1 MELEEHESLF
11 RDWARRTL
19 RFSSKQFD
27 TLLQYT
33 HDALNDPKRATVPA
47 NLASHPI
54 PLAYCLAYLQANA
67 SCSELASRPVTPPLE
82 SALRGISRTLGFRIS
97 SFSHDGRLA
106 DLPMFSELMLQCD
119 DDLATVNLR
128 LLDLVVGQSR
138 LCLDLLGSAQCED
151 ARQQILNVF
160 ADLNTLSG
168 VVLEQL
174 RGK

>member
-11 RDWARRTL
+11 RDWARRTM

-67 SCSELASRPVTPPLE
+67 SCSELASGICAAGHFTDT
-82 SALRGISRTLGFRIS
+82 GISDFL
-97 SFSHDGRLA
+97 
-106 DLPMFSELMLQCD
+106 
-119 DDLATVNLR
+119 
-128 LLDLVVGQSR
+128 
-138 LCLDLLGSAQCED
+138 
-151 ARQQILNVF
+151 VF
-160 ADLNTLSG
+160 A
-168 VVLEQL
+168 
-174 RGK
+174 